1 MSKEE
6 QEENMDE
13 LEDEPLLSIVT
24 RGRKRRRK
32 SLKRSA
38 WVRHK
43 AGFYH
48 TIFVELKMDRDISIV
63 ILG

>member
-1 MSKEE
+1 MSKK
-6 QEENMDE
+6 ENMDE
-13 LEDEPLLSIVT
+13 LEDRSIVI